1 MMNKVLGII
10 TSEMTSLGIDYYY
23 MTNDS
28 AKVTYPYF
36 TGEYFESGYSSE
48 NAMTSGQLLIEGWM
62 RGSYYNLIAEAE
74 KIKAHCDALQIV
86 TDGVAIAT
94 EFSSMS
100 SLRTDDPELK
110 KIEINI
116 DIVYWKG
123 K

>member
-1 MMNKVLGII
+1 MMNKVLEII
-10 TSEMTSLGIDYYY
+10 NSEMTSLGLDYSY
-23 MTNDS
+23 MTNDKE
-28 AKVTYPYF
+28 KVTYPYW

-74 KIKAHCDALQIV
+74 RIKAHFDALQIV
-86 TDGVAIAT
+86 VNGVAIAF
-94 EFSSMS
+94 EFNSMS